1 MFITM
6 QEFLAFS
13 DSPVTLEDVL
23 NVTGTKLPDHP
34 TRASPSK
41 DAQPTGFK
49 PPKPLFLS
57 TWDTS
62 VSYPGSTHTSIHHFC
77 TETKLPQ
84 LPLPIQL
91 LSRQSHTKGFVSSN
105 TSQDKCEYEGN
116 INAPRSQ
123 TTSTNKVTPQRTSA
137 SNQHSQKHTAISTS
151 NQPKRLPKSNDIIAM
166 AQARLQRELNI
177 THESS
182 RKKLSPVKIKLPDH
196 NFSNEEFMVSGDAM
210 QIAQDPSK

>member
-1 MFITM
+1 MFLTI

-23 NVTGTKLPDHP
+23 NVTGTRLPDYP
-34 TRASPSK
+34 SSPSK
-41 DAQPTGFK
+41 DAQPTDVV
-49 PPKPLFLS
+49 PSKPLFLS

-84 LPLPIQL
+84 LPLPIQI
-91 LSRQSHTKGFVSSN
+91 LSRQSHTRGFVSS
-105 TSQDKCEYEGN
+105 QDKCDHKGN
-116 INAPRSQ
+116 VNTPRSQ
-123 TTSTNKVTPQRTSA
+123 TISKSKVTPQKTPA
-137 SNQHSQKHTAISTS
+137 SNQHSQKHTTFSAS
-151 NQPKRLPKSNDIIAM
+151 NQPKLLPKSNDIIAM

-177 THESS
+177 TDESS

-196 NFSNEEFMVSGDAM
+196 NLSSGEFVVSGDAM
-210 QIAQDPSK
+210 QVAQDPSK